1 MSLANVQ
8 RALVVGSWAKE
19 EITVE
24 HLKRTSSADVL
35 VYMDTENP
43 GITRRADQCR
53 LGSLEDVD
61 AIASWARDQG
71 VDLVLV
77 TTAAPLARGLVDRL
91 DEEGTPAF
99 GPPRA
104 VARLE
109 SDKAFARDLV
119 RRCRPDTVPRYEVF
133 EDSAAAVRFAEELG
147 WQVAVKP
154 IGLTD
159 GLGVKVWGDQLRD
172 AAEVSAYIEEIGR
185 RGIGGSRRVIVEERL
200 EGEEF
205 TIQALV
211 HEDRLVPTPTVQD
224 HKKLLPGEAG
234 PNTASMGSYSAS
246 GWLLPFLSAADY
258 DVALDIMRATL
269 VAAREETGVGCRG
282 FLYGQFMV
290 TAGGVRLVE
299 YNFRP
304 GDPEWMNT
312 VATLKTPLLDAVVEL
327 MQGGEPRLAF
337 APRAT
342 VCKYIVPEGYPE
354 QHNLRLKVLFDAEA
368 VRREGVELYYSGGL
382 AEGGGLDV
390 GSERGI
396 AFLARAETVEG
407 AHEQVEAAIAAVSG
421 SFVHRE
427 DIGTADLVASK
438 VEHLRQ
444 LRATGVRFRP
454 AREDEFLDLQGFV
467 SGCPPLEAYPQHV
480 YRILLRHFGSCSF
493 VAEREGRVLGFVL
506 GLVSHRHPGTYFLWQ
521 IGVAPDQQGTGL
533 GRRLLRHVESELVG
547 LGLGRVDVTVDPLND
562 PSRRLFE
569 AEGYRNVSSGE
580 GATVV
585 VNGQLAAADFYRP
598 GRHFL
603 VFEKALERGG
613 PNRARVPPEDG

>member
-1 MSLANVQ
+1 MPLDDVK
-8 RALVVGSWAKE
+8 RVLVVGSWAKE

-24 HLKRTSSADVL
+24 HLKRTSDADVL

-43 GITRRADQCR
+43 GITRRADSCR
-53 LGSLEDVD
+53 LGRLDDVPS
-61 AIASWARDQG
+61 IVSFARESA

-77 TTAAPLARGLVDRL
+77 TTAAPLAGGLVDRL
-91 DEEGTPAF
+91 DEAGIAAF

-119 RRCRPDTVPRYEVF
+119 RRCRPEAVPRYGVF
-133 EDSAAAVRFAEELG
+133 EDPGQAIRFAEELE

-159 GLGVKVWGDQLRD
+159 GLGVKVRGDQLHD
-172 AAEVSAYIEEIGR
+172 AADVSAYVEEVAR
-185 RGIGGSRRVIVEERL
+185 RGIGGSSRVIIEERL

-205 TIQALV
+205 TLQALV
-211 HEDRLVPTPTVQD
+211 HEDRLAPTPAVQD
-224 HKKLLPGEAG
+224 HKKLLPGETG
-234 PNTASMGSYSAS
+234 PNTASMGSYATA
-246 GWLLPFLSAADY
+246 GRLLPFLSAGDY
-258 DVALDIMRATL
+258 DAALDVMRASLT
-269 VAAREETGVGCRG
+269 AARQETGVACRG

-290 TAGGVRLVE
+290 TVGGVRLVE

-312 VATLKTPLLDAVVEL
+312 VATLRTPLLDAIVEL
-327 MQGGEPRLAF
+327 LQGGVPRLEF
-337 APRAT
+337 EEQAT

-354 QHNLRLKVLFDAEA
+354 KRNLNLKVLFDAEA
-368 VRREGVELYYSGGL
+368 VRRGGVELYYSGGL
-382 AEGGGLDV
+382 AQGGGLDV

-396 AFLARAETVEG
+396 AFLAKGDRVEE
-407 AHEQVEAAIAAVSG
+407 AHQRVEAALATVSG
-421 SFVHRE
+421 SFFHRE
-427 DIGTADLVASK
+427 DIGTAELVASK
-438 VEHLRQ
+438 VDHLRR
-444 LRATGVRFRP
+444 LRARGVRFRP
-454 AREDEFLDLQGFV
+454 AREDEFLDVQGFV
-467 SGCPPLEAYPQHV
+467 SSCPPLEAYPQHV

-493 VAEREGRVLGFVL
+493 VAEREGRILGFVL
-506 GLVSHRHPGTYFLWQ
+506 GLASHRHPGTYFLWQ

-533 GRRLLRHVESELVG
+533 GRRLLRHLESELVG
-547 LGLGRVDVTVDPLND
+547 LGLRRVDVTIDPLNE

-569 AEGYRNVSSGE
+569 AEGYRNRSADE
-580 GATVV
+580 GATAV

-603 VFEKALERGG
+603 VFEKTLTSSA
-613 PNRARVPPEDG
+613 PAC